1 MKSAFPILAAVAL
14 LLGASTAQAAKP
26 MGNSNIILAPTPPL
40 QSTLRPQTNP
50 GAPIQPP
57 LGTLASPST
66 LGFQQS
72 FGALPG
78 NPGSATYNPNA
89 ALPTLGTRV
98 SDFFL
103 IREHRAST
111 PRAPTSTAAC
121 STPRVSWRLARI
133 GQEARTC
140 SSRSCNEEAPVSA
153 NSRLAQS
160 RHRTVRRLCPLFT

>member
-14 LLGASTAQAAKP
+14 LLGATTAQAAKP

-40 QSTLRPQTNP
+40 QSTLPPQTNP
-50 GAPIQPP
+50 GALIQPP

-89 ALPTLGTRV
+89 ALPTLGNSGSAILPDQGT
-98 SDFFL
+98 SG
-103 IREHRAST
+103 INAPST
-111 PRAPTSTAAC
+111 N
-121 STPRVSWRLARI
+121 VN
-133 GQEARTC
+133 GGM
-140 SSRSCNEEAPVSA
+140 
-153 NSRLAQS
+153 
-160 RHRTVRRLCPLFT
+160 

>member
-50 GAPIQPP
+50 GALIQPP
-57 LGTLASPST
+57 LETLASPST
-66 LGFQQS
+66 LGFQQQS

-89 ALPTLGTRV
+89 ALPTLGNGGSAIPPNQGT
-98 SDFFL
+98 SG
-103 IREHRAST
+103 INAPST
-111 PRAPTSTAAC
+111 N
-121 STPRVSWRLARI
+121 VN
-133 GQEARTC
+133 GGM
-140 SSRSCNEEAPVSA
+140 
-153 NSRLAQS
+153 
-160 RHRTVRRLCPLFT
+160 